1 MCALCGAQSGNDL
14 SATMDT
20 QETKIVLEA
29 ALLTAPA
36 PMSVKQMVRLFG
48 ENLGMDAI
56 RSLLDQ
62 LRQDWSGR
70 GLELVEVATGWRF
83 QSAPMMRPYL
93 ERANPEKAP
102 KYSRAV
108 LETLAIIAYRQ
119 PVTRG
124 DIEEIRGVTVSSSVL
139 KTLEDRG
146 WVETIGHRDAPGR
159 PALLATTRAFLD
171 DLGLDGLDAL
181 PPLGAAGQ
189 MGQALPLPF
198 DSAAIQQRL
207 AQASDNPTLPLP
219 LDVDGQEVLDEPV
232 AEPATPLAVD
242 PSVAQEP
249 ALACVDVQDDGAQAQ
264 AA

>member
-1 MCALCGAQSGNDL
+1 
-14 SATMDT
+14 MDT

-36 PMSVKQMVRLFG
+36 PMSVKQMIRLFG
-48 ENLGMDAI
+48 EGLGMDAI

-83 QSAPMMRPYL
+83 QSAPMMRTYL

-159 PALLATTRAFLD
+159 PALLATTRSFLD

-181 PPLGAAGQ
+181 PPLGVAGQ
-189 MGQALPLPF
+189 MAEALPF
-198 DSAAIQQRL
+198 DSATIEQRL

-219 LDVDGQEVLDEPV
+219 LDMDSRESQGE
-232 AEPATPLAVD
+232 AATQLAVE
-242 PSVAQEP
+242 PSVAQEQ
-249 ALACVDVQDDGAQAQ
+249 AMVCADAQDDGAQAQ